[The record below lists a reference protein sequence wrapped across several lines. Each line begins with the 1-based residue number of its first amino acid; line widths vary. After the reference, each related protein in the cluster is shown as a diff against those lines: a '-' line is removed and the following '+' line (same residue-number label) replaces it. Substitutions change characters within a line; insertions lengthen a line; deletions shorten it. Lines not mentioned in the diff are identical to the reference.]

1 MNTTE
6 LYVSVVQFGKLYRVV
21 QILSLSELKSLRMT
35 VPVALFFN
43 KMVLTFESV

>member
-21 QILSLSELKSLRMT
+21 QILSLSKWSR
-35 VPVALFFN
+35 
-43 KMVLTFESV
+43 